1 MVRQRGDLDMS
12 WGNLY
17 TIGSAG
23 TGGAIQVNMI
33 TDSIIEQVSATS
45 VSIEPM
51 TTGMTAT
58 PTSYS
63 VYYIKMLNETTPSQN
78 AADFG
83 TITSTTVPL
92 TVTGLTP
99 GDSYKFKT
107 TAFLNGVSGNW
118 VESPIF
124 TMSKEAITAKIVSS
138 AIDEKKLTAGK
149 SYLTLT
155 NENTSQRSYSLVYRD
170 FDAIRMP
177 AGLEVIQTS
186 PGGVDTPVTSYSTLC
201 YSFGTTFF
209 LDSNIKNPNPGG
221 GMGFFVNELGSSGY
235 YIFIESTSL
244 SVSQD
249 SKSVKIV
256 KIQGNKVKVLSDTQ
270 SSAVNTLE
278 GVYGGQSYAVDVK
291 VKISGINVEIVAYI
305 NGFKIVATDKTNY
318 QSAPYTKI
326 LGPSQTVALL
336 CTKGTAHFDYV
347 YGTDI
352 TIDQYN
358 DSSYV
363 LNFYQGQF
371 SNDLLNTSFGDLT
384 YYADNSTDVFNSKKT
399 MVDEFGTVVR
409 EIIKQKVRFEN
420 PSYPIKWTTGGN
432 KLAQIIGSKI
442 SNFGGEAYVLNNAS
456 TTIPLSD
463 NNSAKFYLF
472 GNQLGQSGTLEYE
485 TESLADYI
493 NQEPVIFE
501 SKWLQNLQDVKSLA
515 DWIKAKVVNRGKIVS
530 MSIFG
535 NPLISVGDI
544 VTIKYTYQGFAG
556 TEKLIVS
563 KVMHRYNEGLETS
576 IVCRTLG

>member
-1 MVRQRGDLDMS
+1 MS

-51 TTGMTAT
+51 TTGMTET

-63 VYYIKMLNETTPSQN
+63 VYYIKMLNETMPSQN
-78 AADFG
+78 AGDNG
-83 TITSTTVPL
+83 IVNSTTIPL

-99 GDSYKFKT
+99 GDTYKFKT
-107 TAFLNGVSGNW
+107 TAYLNGISGNW
-118 VESPIF
+118 VESPLF
-124 TMSKEAITAKIVSS
+124 TLSKEATTAKVISS

-149 SYLTLT
+149 SYMTLT
-155 NENTSQRSYSLVYRD
+155 NDNASQKSYSLIYRD

-177 AGLEVIQTS
+177 QGLEVIQTS
-186 PGGVDTPVTSYSTLC
+186 PGGIDTPVTSYSTLC

-209 LDSNIKNPNPGG
+209 MDSNINNPTQGG
-221 GMGFFVNELGSSGY
+221 GLGFFVSEFGSSGY

-244 SVSQD
+244 SASQD
-249 SKSVKIV
+249 NKSVRIV

-278 GVYGGQSYAVDVK
+278 GVYGGQSYVVDVK
-291 VKISGINVEIVAYI
+291 IKISGIDVEIVAYI
-305 NGFKIVATDKTNY
+305 NGFKITATDKTNY
-318 QSAPYTKI
+318 LTSPYTKI
-326 LGPSQTVALL
+326 LGPTQTVALL

-352 TIDQYN
+352 SLEQYN
-358 DSSYV
+358 DSAYK

-384 YYADNSTDVFNSKKT
+384 YYANNSDDVLNSKQT
-399 MVDEFGTVVR
+399 MIDEFGTVVR
-409 EIIKQKVRFEN
+409 EIAKQTVRFQN
-420 PSYPIKWTTGGN
+420 PSYPVKWSTGN
-432 KLAQIIGSKI
+432 NPLVNLIGYKI
-442 SNFGGEAYVLNNAS
+442 NNFGAEAYVLNNTS
-456 TTIPLSD
+456 ITIPLSD
-463 NNSAKFYLF
+463 QNNFNFYLF
-472 GNQLGQSGTLEYE
+472 GNTLGQSGTLEYE
-485 TESLADYI
+485 TKDLAEYVTK
-493 NQEPVIFE
+493 EPVIFE
-501 SKWLQNLQDVKSLA
+501 SKWLQNESDVKSLA
-515 DWIKAKVVNRGKIVS
+515 TWIKEHVVNRGKIVNLK
-530 MSIFG
+530 IFG

-544 VTIKYTYQGFAG
+544 VTIKYTYQGFDG
-556 TEKLIVS
+556 SQKLIVTN
-563 KVMHRYNEGLETS
+563 VLHQYNQGLETS

>member
-1 MVRQRGDLDMS
+1 MS

-33 TDSIIEQVSATS
+33 TDSIIEQISTTS

-63 VYYIKMLNETTPSQN
+63 VYYVKMLDDTTPSQN
-78 AADFG
+78 AGDNG
-83 TITSTTVPL
+83 TVTSATIPL

-99 GDSYKFKT
+99 GDTYKFKT

-118 VESPIF
+118 VESPLF
-124 TMSKEAITAKIVSS
+124 TMSKEAVTAKVISS
-138 AIDEKKLTAGK
+138 PIDEKKLTAGK

-155 NENTSQRSYSLVYRD
+155 NENTSQKSYSLIYRN

-177 AGLEVIQTS
+177 QGLEVIQTS
-186 PGGVDTPVTSYSTLC
+186 PGGVDSPVTSYSTLC

-209 LDSNIKNPNPGG
+209 MDSNIKNPKQGG
-221 GMGFFVNELGSSGY
+221 GLGFFVNELGSSGY

-244 SVSQD
+244 STSQD

-256 KIQGNKVKVLSDTQ
+256 KIQGNKVKILSDTQ
-270 SSAVNTLE
+270 SSAVTTLE
-278 GVYGGQSYAVDVK
+278 GVYGGQSYVVDVK
-291 VKISGINVEIVAYI
+291 VKISGIDVEIVAYI

-326 LGPSQTVALL
+326 LEPSQTVALL
-336 CTKGTAHFDYV
+336 CIQGTAHFDYI

-352 TIDQYN
+352 TVDQYN
-358 DSSYV
+358 DSAYK

-384 YYADNSTDVFNSKKT
+384 YYADNSNDVYDSKKT

-409 EIIKQKVRFEN
+409 EIVKQKIRFQN
-420 PSYPIKWTTGGN
+420 PSYPVKWSTGGN
-432 KLAQIIGSKI
+432 NLANLIGYKI
-442 SNFGGEAYVLNNAS
+442 NNFGAESYVLNNTS
-456 TTIPLSD
+456 VTIPLSD
-463 NNSAKFYLF
+463 QNNFSYFLF
-472 GNQLGQSGTLEYE
+472 GNTLGQSGTLEYT
-485 TESLADYI
+485 TEELAEYVTK
-493 NQEPVIFE
+493 EPVIFE
-501 SKWLQNLQDVKSLA
+501 SKWLQNLADVKSLA
-515 DWIKAKVVNRGKIVS
+515 DWIKTHVVNRGKVVNLNV
-530 MSIFG
+530 FG

-544 VTIKYTYQGFAG
+544 VTVKYAYQGFDG
-556 TEKLIVS
+556 TQKLIVTN
-563 KVMHRYNEGLETS
+563 VTHRYNEGLETN
-576 IVCRTLG
+576 IICRTLG